1 VIRAVAQDARLARVE
16 EIFDEAIRLH
26 GTARERG
33 DALVQAAEA
42 IVAALQGG
50 GKLLVFGNGGSAAD
64 AEHLVAELVG
74 RFERDRRPLP
84 AVALTSDSSV
94 VTSIA
99 NDCGYEQVFARQ
111 VEALGAPGD
120 VAIAI
125 STSGRSPNVLAAAA
139 VAKRRGLT
147 VIAMTGRDGGALG
160 AAADVHLNVPHEVT
174 ARVQEVQRTQMHAIC
189 ALVEDGIA

>member
-1 VIRAVAQDARLARVE
+1 VAQDARLARVE

-26 GTARERG
+26 RTAREG
-33 DALVQAAEA
+33 GAALVRAAEA
-42 IVAALQGG
+42 ILAALQRG

-125 STSGRSPNVLAAAA
+125 STSGRSPNVLEAAA
-139 VAKRRGLT
+139 VAKRRGLV

-160 AAADVHLNVPHEVT
+160 QAADVHVNVPHEVT

-189 ALVEDGIA
+189 ALVEEGL

>member
-1 VIRAVAQDARLARVE
+1 VIGTVAQDAQLARVAA
-16 EIFDEAIRLH
+16 IFGEAIRLH
-26 GTARERG
+26 DTARAG
-33 DALVQAAEA
+33 GVALVQAAEA
-42 IVAALQGG
+42 ILTALRGG
-50 GKLLVFGNGGSAAD
+50 GKVLVFGNGGSAAD
-64 AEHLVAELVG
+64 AQHLVAELVG

-94 VTSIA
+94 MTSIA

-111 VEALGAPGD
+111 IEALGAAGD

-125 STSGRSPNVLAAAA
+125 STSGRSPNVVEAAALA
-139 VAKRRGLT
+139 RRLGLV

-160 AAADVHLNVPHEVT
+160 ATADVHVNVPHEVT

-189 ALVEDGIA
+189 ALVEEGIA